1 MQKWSQPFWMQ
12 VLHRDL
18 SKSDF
23 KIELGRSFQA
33 PFARKGTHMNVNKS
47 DLLKSAK
54 QAESSARELL
64 DKVASLNTEVGA
76 SLQGAKR
83 LESKVIAK
91 EREEAEARERLRQ
104 EEKRRQFFDSE
115 EQHGVFVSDRDMPG
129 SDDKPAE
136 TVQTRVHDAV
146 EAPSEEKETA
156 IKPTKEES
164 EKVKTTEKQAEKPVT
179 EEKDSEKKVETAL
192 LSRKEEGSEKRI
204 EAEEIPVNENVSEDT
219 ENREQGSKSVA
230 DENGAEQ
237 HEQES
242 KQQTN
247 SDTEEMAEN
256 VIQEKNDRQNSTGRQ
271 PGGDR
276 QNRSDR
282 TDRRVRDDRRTGR
295 DNRDGREQGRVT
307 DTRSQDRTRTAS
319 GPDGIRNDT
328 RSENRI
334 DRPRR
339 DQRTGDG
346 ARSYNS
352 GTRTTGFDR
361 TNDRT
366 NDRGDRPA
374 YSRTGERRDNR
385 DGQERRSFD
394 RSRPMGDRSAR
405 STDYAGKDKDKDE
418 KDVRSRGNQ
427 QRSSQAKRPSTSVAS
442 IIPQPTRDRSA
453 EQKSSYVKTFDT
465 EKKAKNKKTIMKETA
480 PSSRNWEDDGQ
491 GFGSKKRKTQK
502 QQEQHK
508 PEPVV
513 IDKAVITTDTITVRS
528 FSEKIG
534 KPAAEIIKKLFMM
547 GIVANINQDIDF
559 DTCELIA
566 MDYGIELEHQ
576 VAKSFEEVME
586 EGAGE
591 TDSEE
596 NLITRPPVVTIMGHV
611 DHGKTSLL
619 DAIRNSA
626 VTATEAGG
634 ITQHIGAYTVSCNG
648 RSITFIDTPG
658 HEAFTSMRARGAQ
671 VTDVVILVVAAD
683 DGIMP
688 QTVEAINHSKAAGVP
703 IIVAINKIDKPEAN
717 PDRVKQQLTE
727 HGLVCED
734 WGGDTICVPVSA
746 KKQQNL
752 DTLLEMVLLQ
762 ADVLELRANPNR
774 EARGTIIEAQLD
786 RGRGPV
792 ATVLVQNGTLKI
804 GDPIVAGVAYGRVRA
819 MIDDKGRTVKA
830 AGPSQPVEVL
840 GFNEVPSAGD
850 IMYVADVS
858 KKVAEERRNKIKA
871 EQLKSMSKV
880 SLEDLFSHIADG
892 EIKTLNIVIKA
903 DVHGSVEAV
912 RQALEKLSND
922 EVRVKC
928 IHGGVGAI
936 NESDIMF
943 ASASN
948 AIVIGFNVRP
958 DGGARSLAEQEK
970 VDVRTYRII
979 YQAIEDV
986 ENAMKG
992 LFKPVYKEVHLG
1004 NISVRNTFKVSGV
1017 GVIAGAYVQEGK
1029 VQRNALVRVVRDGVV
1044 IHEGQIA
1051 SLRRFKDD
1059 VKEVA
1064 SGYECGIGIENFNDI
1079 HEGDVIEAYMM
1090 EEVKR

>member
-1 MQKWSQPFWMQ
+1 
-12 VLHRDL
+12 
-18 SKSDF
+18 
-23 KIELGRSFQA
+23 
-33 PFARKGTHMNVNKS
+33 MNVNKS

-54 QAESSARELL
+54 QAEDSAKELL
-64 DKVASLNTEVGA
+64 DKVAHLNTEVVA

-91 EREEAEARERLRQ
+91 EREAAEKRERLRQ

-129 SDDKPAE
+129 TDEATVETSRDATDHVAEGQPEDK
-136 TVQTRVHDAV
+136 
-146 EAPSEEKETA
+146 
-156 IKPTKEES
+156 
-164 EKVKTTEKQAEKPVT
+164 KTTRDVSVEKQAERPLAEEVIPEKTAKLDLPV
-179 EEKDSEKKVETAL
+179 S
-192 LSRKEEGSEKRI
+192 KEETVEKQI
-204 EAEEIPVNENVSEDT
+204 EAKATSVEKVQAVDEKANEPGA
-219 ENREQGSKSVA
+219 ENIA
-230 DENGAEQ
+230 DESAGRQ
-237 HEQES
+237 PEQEN
-242 KQQTN
+242 KQN
-247 SDTEEMAEN
+247 KSDTEEMAEN
-256 VIQEKNDRQNSTGRQ
+256 VIQEKNDKQSGTGRQ
-271 PGGDR
+271 SGGDR
-276 QNRSDR
+276 QSR
-282 TDRRVRDDRRTGR
+282 TDKRAKDDRRPGR
-295 DNRDGREQGRVT
+295 DNRDGKDQNRGSDV
-307 DTRSQDRTRTAS
+307 RSQDRARTS
-319 GPDGIRNDT
+319 TGTDGVRTDARGES
-328 RSENRI
+328 RS

-339 DQRTGDG
+339 DQRSNDANRG
-346 ARSYNS
+346 YNN
-352 GTRTTGFDR
+352 TRTTGYEKS
-361 TNDRT
+361 
-366 NDRGDRPA
+366 NDRGDRSGYAP
-374 YSRTGERRDNR
+374 RTGERRDNR
-385 DGQERRSFD
+385 DGQERKPFD
-394 RSRPMGDRSAR
+394 RSKAMGDRPAR
-405 STDYAGKDKDKDE
+405 NTDYFGKDKDKDE
-418 KDVRSRGNQ
+418 KDVRSRSNS
-427 QRSSQAKRPSTSVAS
+427 QRSTAAKRSSTSVAS
-442 IIPQPTRDRSA
+442 IIPQPTKDRSA
-453 EQKSSYVKTFDT
+453 EQKNNYVKTFDT

-559 DTCELIA
+559 ETCELIA

-596 NLITRPPVVTIMGHV
+596 NLIARPPVVTIMGHV

-746 KKQQNL
+746 KKQINL

-774 EARGTIIEAQLD
+774 EAKGTIIEAQLD

-819 MIDDKGRTVKA
+819 MIDDKGRTVKT

-850 IMYVADVS
+850 TMYVADVS

-871 EQLKSMSKV
+871 EQLKNMSKV

-936 NESDIMF
+936 SESDIMF

-958 DGGARSLAEQEK
+958 DSGARSLAEQEK

-992 LFKPVYKEVHLG
+992 MFKPVYKEVHLG

-1029 VQRNALVRVVRDGVV
+1029 VQRSALVRVVRDGVV

-1079 HEGDVIEAYMM
+1079 HEGDVIEAYVM